1 MSILMA
7 LLLPALQKSMDT
19 VKKLVCANKEKQI
32 AVPVFDRSI
41 EIARA
46 GASMIVQSVN
56 IVLIEGNYLL
66 LRETPWDRLAVFF
79 DTTVMLKAS
88 RNTIEQRLRERWI
101 KYGLSSDNIYRKLNE
116 NDMPNVETV
125 INMSSNADYF
135 IMTDQS
141 SS

>member
-1 MSILMA
+1 
-7 LLLPALQKSMDT
+7 
-19 VKKLVCANKEKQI
+19 
-32 AVPVFDRSI
+32 
-41 EIARA
+41 
-46 GASMIVQSVN
+46 
-56 IVLIEGNYLL
+56 VLIEGNYLL
-66 LRETPWDRLAVFF
+66 LREAPWDRLAVFF